1 VRSNTKDIAKKT
13 GRKETEVTVCP
24 HCGSVLP
31 RPVAKRDENEPE
43 LTPRQKAVLGMI
55 ARGMT
60 NTEIAE
66 ALGISRRTAE
76 FHRMMVMEKLRL
88 DSTAALT
95 LYAASCGLI

>member
-1 VRSNTKDIAKKT
+1 M
-13 GRKETEVTVCP
+13 
-24 HCGSVLP
+24 
-31 RPVAKRDENEPE
+31 AKRDENEPE

-60 NTEIAE
+60 NAEIADT
-66 ALGISRRTAE
+66 LGISRRTAE

-95 LYAASCGLI
+95 LYAASRGLI